1 MTRELSGQRALVTG
15 ATSGIG
21 RAVAVKLAEAGATV
35 VVTGRRAD
43 LGKETV
49 KAAESIGG
57 EAHYFVADLG
67 DLTDVRR
74 LAEEAGEIDVLV
86 NNAGIYPFGP
96 TLEQD
101 VETYERVFDVNVRG
115 PYFLTAALLPKM
127 IAKGS
132 GSIVNVSSVTARTGT
147 PIMSV
152 YGASK
157 AALDALTLSWAVEF
171 GGSDIRSR
179 GDRGIRVNSV
189 APGLTRTEKVEENLG
204 GDVIAQIAAP
214 TPLGRAGEPEEIAEA
229 VLFLA
234 SPRSSFLT
242 GSVVTADGG
251 AIAT

>member
-1 MTRELSGQRALVTG
+1 MELQGQRALVTG

-21 RAVAVKLAEAGATV
+21 RAVAAKLAEAGATV
-35 VVTGRRAD
+35 ITTGRRA
-43 LGKETV
+43 LGGTRHV
-49 KAAESIGG
+49 
-57 EAHYFVADLG
+57 VADLG
-67 DLTDVRR
+67 NLDDVRR
-74 LAEEAGEIDVLV
+74 LADEVGEVDVLV
-86 NNAGIYPFGP
+86 NNAGIFPFGP

-101 VETYERVFDVNVRG
+101 VETYEQVFNVNVRG

-127 IAKGS
+127 IAKGG
-132 GSIVNVSSVTARTGT
+132 GSIINISSVTARTGT

-157 AALDALTLSWAVEF
+157 AALDSLTLSWAVEF
-171 GGSDIRSR
+171 GGH
-179 GDRGIRVNSV
+179 GIRVNSV

-204 GDVIAQIAAP
+204 DAIEHVVAS

-251 AIAT
+251 ALAT

>member
-1 MTRELSGQRALVTG
+1 MELQGQRALVTG

-21 RAVAVKLAEAGATV
+21 RAVAEKMTAAGATV
-35 VVTGRRAD
+35 ITTGRRGLA
-43 LGKETV
+43 GTQHV
-49 KAAESIGG
+49 
-57 EAHYFVADLG
+57 VADLA
-67 DLTDVRR
+67 DLDDVRR
-74 LAEEAGEIDVLV
+74 LAEEVGEVDVLV
-86 NNAGIYPFGP
+86 NNAGIFPFGP

-101 VETYERVFDVNVRG
+101 VETYEQVFDVNVRG

-127 IAKGS
+127 IAKGG
-132 GSIVNVSSVTARTGT
+132 GSIVNISSVTARTGT

-157 AALDALTLSWAVEF
+157 AALDSLTLSWAVEF
-171 GGSDIRSR
+171 GAH
-179 GDRGIRVNSV
+179 GIRVNSV

-204 GDVIAQIAAP
+204 DAIEHIVAP
-214 TPLGRAGEPEEIAEA
+214 TPLGRAAHPEEIAEA

-242 GSVVTADGG
+242 GSIVTADGG

>member
-1 MTRELSGQRALVTG
+1 MSTKELEGKKALVTG

-21 RAVAVKLAEAGATV
+21 RAIAVKLAEAGATV
-35 VVTGRRAD
+35 YVTGRRAE

-49 KAAESIGG
+49 GHIEKAGG
-57 EAHYFVADLG
+57 TGHFIVADVANI
-67 DLTDVRR
+67 DDVRR
-74 LAEEAGEIDVLV
+74 LAEEVGEVDVLV
-86 NNAGIYPFGP
+86 NNAGIFPFGP

-101 VETYERVFDVNVRG
+101 VETYEQVFDVNVRG

-127 IAKGS
+127 IAKGG
-132 GSIVNVSSVTARTGT
+132 GSIVNISSVTARTGT

-157 AALDALTLSWAVEF
+157 AALDSLTLSWAVEF
-171 GGSDIRSR
+171 GAH
-179 GDRGIRVNSV
+179 GIRVNSV

-204 GDVIAQIAAP
+204 DAIEHIVAP
-214 TPLGRAGEPEEIAEA
+214 TPLGRAAHPEEIAEA

-242 GSVVTADGG
+242 GSIVTADGG

>member
-1 MTRELSGQRALVTG
+1 MTGELNGQRALVTG

-49 KAAESIGG
+49 KAVESIGG

-171 GGSDIRSR
+171 GGH
-179 GDRGIRVNSV
+179 GIRVNSV